1 MKVSEYFYVSV
12 SSAVMAG
19 TLLYFINGYLD
30 RLKEN
35 SAVENNN
42 KEQAYPMA
50 ETPVAETPVAETTP
64 VAAETPVAE
73 TGGWVDLEANTVYQA
88 ESNGFIV
95 TYSGGKGKV
104 ARGVIREGN
113 SPSKNDLPWR
123 TRFHDY
129 DGAVLP
135 VQKGRYWLVE
145 ALDGPSKSITVR
157 WLASP

>member
-42 KEQAYPMA
+42 KEQAYP
-50 ETPVAETPVAETTP
+50 VAETPV
-64 VAAETPVAE
+64 AETPVAE